1 VGVERSTKADPRVS
15 HTCRQDPGVS
25 GVALE
30 YWTCIG
36 TQEERVFAVGVST
49 NALLRANDEG
59 GEVVVDEM
67 CFLRV
72 PLAAVL
78 NPLRR

>member
-1 VGVERSTKADPRVS
+1 
-15 HTCRQDPGVS
+15 
-25 GVALE
+25 
-30 YWTCIG
+30 
-36 TQEERVFAVGVST
+36 VFAVGVST

-59 GEVVVDEM
+59 GEVVDDEM